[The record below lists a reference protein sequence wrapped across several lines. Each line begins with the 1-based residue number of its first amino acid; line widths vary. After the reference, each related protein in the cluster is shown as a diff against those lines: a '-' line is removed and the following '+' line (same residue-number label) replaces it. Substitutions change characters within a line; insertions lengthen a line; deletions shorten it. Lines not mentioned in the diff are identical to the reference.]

1 MFVWVGGSTTTADDV
16 LTVQCTTGDAG
27 RYKRI
32 FDGALHSL
40 WFAVGDYVAND
51 TTALNTFFA
60 HASAG
65 LPVWIDDGLYKITA
79 ALAAI
84 TGNLLKIGGDG
95 RGAVLKYVN
104 AGATTATLMTIGDGT
119 AYNRA
124 SVGGFTIESA
134 TTMNGGYG
142 IWFRKYAH
150 VDFDVW
156 CGDEYSEGWELNNAV
171 WFDACVVTN
180 LHTSHFY
187 GANRGI
193 LWSGTVGVPG
203 TCFELHCMNA
213 HVKGNNRTG
222 YGIHI
227 AGGCGGF
234 NGENLT
240 QLLNNIGL
248 KVDTSISGTSND
260 QIFMGDAD
268 LDSNAAAGVEFDNA
282 LAGNL
287 FYSQDDAWI
296 ASSAPGV
303 GLKITIWLN
312 GKVRV
317 GGGRIYNH
325 VSDAVLIAD
334 NTIDFRD
341 TDDSIIET
349 NGGYGINAS
358 VAVAIRSSGTLQ
370 NNSAGNYHV
379 NVTPTDSNGFSSRTL
394 DFYAEGT

>member
-1 MFVWVGGSTTTADDV
+1 MKRLVKPVAILALLALLGVLLVRSASSTRAEAYTISGAALEGWT
-16 LTVQCTTGDAG
+16 LTLNPDRGDTGTLLALQAP
-27 RYKRI
+27 
-32 FDGALHSL
+32 DGFNHALFNQVFLRAMES
-40 WFAVGDYVAND
+40 FSSPTVA
-51 TTALNTFFA
+51 F
-60 HASAG
+60 
-65 LPVWIDDGLYKITA
+65 LPV
-79 ALAAI
+79 
-84 TGNLLKIGGDG
+84 
-95 RGAVLKYVN
+95 VLK
-104 AGATTATLMTIGDGT
+104 D
-119 AYNRA
+119 
-124 SVGGFTIESA
+124 
-134 TTMNGGYG
+134 
-142 IWFRKYAH
+142 
-150 VDFDVW
+150 
-156 CGDEYSEGWELNNAV
+156 
-171 WFDACVVTN
+171 
-180 LHTSHFY
+180 
-187 GANRGI
+187 
-193 LWSGTVGVPG
+193 
-203 TCFELHCMNA
+203 
-213 HVKGNNRTG
+213 
-222 YGIHI
+222 
-227 AGGCGGF
+227 
-234 NGENLT
+234 
-240 QLLNNIGL
+240 
-248 KVDTSISGTSND
+248 
-260 QIFMGDAD
+260 
-268 LDSNAAAGVEFDNA
+268 EFDNA